1 MYRAKKSLIGL
12 VFSIILFT
20 CASSFS
26 KADNGLFTTIEK
38 VPLPSEV
45 GAQEA
50 SLTSKDGILYMTWME
65 KVNTQ
70 TKVMFSMKTASG
82 WSEPTSVH
90 IGYDLFVNWADFP
103 SIAVLSNKTIAVH
116 WLQKVGNSGF
126 DYQINIALSSDNG
139 QTWSSPKIL
148 HEDRSPVQH
157 GFVSTTPSKEKLLTI
172 IWLDG
177 RTYGVKLGETKN
189 VTEAMQLRATTITS
203 DGIIGKEVAID
214 KRTCSCCQ
222 TSITVTDKGT
232 VIAAYRDRSEDE
244 IRDISIA
251 RLEGNGWQE
260 PFSLNDD
267 GWEISGCPVNGPA
280 ISSIDKLVAVAWFT
294 RAKGVSAVKIA
305 FSDDDGK
312 SFATPLSI
320 EHQDPIGRV
329 DLEMLPDG
337 SALVSW
343 VEWID
348 GNEVI
353 SICRASQKHG
363 CKTQQR
369 LVLNAGNESLNF
381 PKLERVNEDIY
392 LVWTQ
397 PDENGDN
404 LSMLRLSLKPIDP
417 FI

>member
-1 MYRAKKSLIGL
+1 MYRAKKSLLGL
-12 VFSIILFT
+12 IFSIIVLT
-20 CASSFS
+20 WATSFS
-26 KADNGLFTTIEK
+26 NADNGLFTAIEK
-38 VPLPSEV
+38 VPLPTEV

-65 KVNTQ
+65 NVNTQ
-70 TKVMFSMKTASG
+70 TKVMFSMKTAIG
-82 WSEPTSVH
+82 WSEPTPVH
-90 IGYDLFVNWADFP
+90 IGHDLFVNWADFP
-103 SIAVLSNKTIAVH
+103 SIAILSDTTIAVH
-116 WLQKVGNSGF
+116 WLQKIGKSGF
-126 DYQINIALSSDNG
+126 DYQINIALSSNNG
-139 QTWSSPKIL
+139 KTWSNPKIL

-157 GFVSTTPSKEKLLTI
+157 GFVSMTPSKEKLLTI

-189 VTEAMQLRATTITS
+189 ETDAMQLRATTITS
-203 DGIIGKEVAID
+203 EGIIGKEVVID

-232 VIAAYRDRSEDE
+232 VIAAYRDRSEGE

-251 RLEGNGWQE
+251 RLERNGWQE

-280 ISSIDKLVAVAWFT
+280 ISSIDRLVAVAWFT
-294 RAKGVSAVKIA
+294 GANGVSAVKIA
-305 FSDDDGK
+305 FSDDDGR
-312 SFATPLSI
+312 SFAKPLII

-363 CKTQQR
+363 CKTQQ
-369 LVLNAGNESLNF
+369 LLALNAGNEPLNF
-381 PKLERVNEDIY
+381 PRLERINEDIY

-404 LSMLRLSLKPIDP
+404 LSMLRLSPIP
-417 FI
+417 SKSF